1 MEPHPKQHCGR
12 VRCGSIAL
20 LASLFAGLLTAFVHA
35 ATPVVT
41 TPEYQLKAVF
51 LFNFAQFVEWP
62 EEAFEG
68 ASDPIV
74 IGVLGPDPFG
84 ENLDAVMQGE
94 QVNGRPIVVAR
105 YESAAQVDRCHL
117 LFINQTLPRELER
130 SLQELRGKPILT
142 VGESSEF
149 THAGGII
156 RFLTE
161 NQRIRLQVNLRAA
174 DEAQLR
180 LSSKLLRSSQ
190 IVAQAEN

>member
-1 MEPHPKQHCGR
+1 
-12 VRCGSIAL
+12 
-20 LASLFAGLLTAFVHA
+20 
-35 ATPVVT
+35 
-41 TPEYQLKAVF
+41 
-51 LFNFAQFVEWP
+51 NFAQFVEWP

-130 SLQELRGKPILT
+130 SLQELKGKPILT